1 MPLGVACLVFT
12 AEAVWL
18 RLPMAWLYGL
28 LITAP
33 PYSFYAGLAV
43 GWPKKGTELLPG
55 YALTSLL
62 LALSGAALNPLICW
76 LVARGKKLASG
87 GR

>member
-1 MPLGVACLVFT
+1 MPLGVACLMLT

-33 PYSFYAGLAV
+33 PYGFYAGWAIVWLKLDTQLARLALIS
-43 GWPKKGTELLPG
+43 PLLG
-55 YALTSLL
+55 
-62 LALSGAALNPLICW
+62 LSGAVLNPLICW

-87 GR
+87 RR